1 MSFSSYWRDPRLLYG
16 RGGKGRPFVRGT
28 LEFPAFVRDLE
39 VALLVD
45 TGADRTILGPLDT
58 RRLGID
64 LSTLPAGRPSTGVGG
79 QSQTRTTGAILK
91 LESFSTALEL
101 TILDSPPGSQPSLA
115 IPSLLGR
122 DILSRFALFIE
133 ERTSRVLLLEPEEAD
148 ALSLPYL
155 KASIQARQAVLRGPA
170 STARRATLAPGP
182 CSVGPRDPA
191 RCASKRYRE
200 QSVAG
205 HADGRRPAVRTG
217 WLVGRLPSRGRAPR

>member
-1 MSFSSYWRDPRLLYG
+1 M
-16 RGGKGRPFVRGT
+16 
-28 LEFPAFVRDLE
+28 EFPAFVRDLE

-91 LESFSTALEL
+91 LESVSMEL
-101 TILDSPPGSQPSLA
+101 TILDSPLGSEPSLA

-148 ALSLPYL
+148 ALSLP
-155 KASIQARQAVLRGPA
+155 
-170 STARRATLAPGP
+170 
-182 CSVGPRDPA
+182 
-191 RCASKRYRE
+191 
-200 QSVAG
+200 
-205 HADGRRPAVRTG
+205 
-217 WLVGRLPSRGRAPR
+217 